1 MMLGTLERLF
11 LWFIGYSIAGWTYE
25 SILVSA
31 VSRRWVNRG
40 FLNGPLCPIYGV
52 GAVLAVLL
60 LGGIANPVV
69 VFLAAAGGASA
80 LEYVTSW
87 AMEQLFHA
95 RWWDYSRRRFN
106 IQGRV
111 CLLGAVVF
119 GAAGVLIVK
128 VAQPV
133 VAGLTQT
140 IPPAVL
146 HAVCAVC
153 AALLVAD
160 IVVTIRGMAG
170 FEENLDKL
178 KAMIQEYA
186 SRAGESLPVWDGPT
200 LTRRMRAWSKSSQET
215 FSRLRDAAM
224 GVLSAQQRRMID
236 AFPRLTSTTSSTY
249 DSLIETVRHLIDRNG
264 GDAADGDNR

>member
-31 VSRRWVNRG
+31 ASRRWVNRG

-69 VFLAAAGGASA
+69 VFLAAAGGASV

-133 VAGLTQT
+133 VAGADAGDSACRVACGMRCLRC
-140 IPPAVL
+140 PA
-146 HAVCAVC
+146 
-153 AALLVAD
+153 
-160 IVVTIRGMAG
+160 RGG
-170 FEENLDKL
+170 
-178 KAMIQEYA
+178 YC
-186 SRAGESLPVWDGPT
+186 
-200 LTRRMRAWSKSSQET
+200 
-215 FSRLRDAAM
+215 RDN
-224 GVLSAQQRRMID
+224 
-236 AFPRLTSTTSSTY
+236 PRY
-249 DSLIETVRHLIDRNG
+249 GRF
-264 GDAADGDNR
+264 